1 MYVVYMHVY
10 TRHTQMEG
18 EYKDLNE
25 YVCVCVCVYIYLR
38 RTNIYLKVKRESK
51 ETRNTVSKEVSKETP
66 NYVPLFLL
74 AVLHQ

>member
-25 YVCVCVCVYIYLR
+25 YVCVCVCIH
-38 RTNIYLKVKRESK
+38 IYLKVKRESK
-51 ETRNTVSKEVSKETP
+51 ETRNTVSKEVSKETA